1 LLQKS
6 IGSSS
11 GGVYAGSNNDSGST
25 GASTYELQLRQQA
38 AAAAVGELGSVLG
51 GEQGGVQ
58 LSLTV
63 EELLREWQRDV
74 VRYAKADA
82 VHHICVSK
90 YVVSCCTVDS

>member
-1 LLQKS
+1 
-6 IGSSS
+6 
-11 GGVYAGSNNDSGST
+11 
-25 GASTYELQLRQQA
+25 
-38 AAAAVGELGSVLG
+38 VLG

-90 YVVSCCTVDS
+90 YVVSYAAQLIVSVRSAMLHS